1 MEAALVEHTEAAQA
15 VALVR
20 AEQLV
25 AYVVPAAGAFDD
37 AFARRT
43 LEAHLPSYMVPSAFV
58 VLAELPLNASGKLDR
73 KALPEPVFEVKAF
86 RAATT
91 PVEEIVASVFAEV
104 LGLERVGLDDDFF
117 ALGGNSL
124 IATQVVSR
132 IGAALDASVPL
143 RVLFETSTVEAF
155 AAEVGRQIGTGA
167 RRPLEAAPR
176 PERVP
181 LSLAQQRYWFLNQ
194 FDTSSAVDNI
204 PFAVRLQGELDLA
217 AMQAAVRD
225 VIGRHEMLR
234 TYYPDP
240 DGGPHQIVLPVDDAL
255 PDLTPYDVTEDNLT
269 EEIVAF
275 MSTTF
280 DVTRQVP
287 VASRIFRITDTDYV
301 LAFVVHHVSADGAS
315 MAPLARD
322 VTIAYE
328 ARSRGETPGW
338 EPLPVQYA
346 DYALWQRDVI
356 GSEDDP
362 DSVAAQQIEYWKR
375 TLAGLPDQI
384 DLPADRP
391 RPPRQSFRGD
401 SLHFTVD
408 AELHRGLQ
416 DLARRHNATLF
427 MVVHAALATLMGRLS
442 GTEDVAIGTPIA
454 GRGERVLDDLIGM
467 FVNTLVF
474 RTRVQSDVAFDEFLA
489 QVRETDLGAFAHA
502 DVPFER
508 LVEVLNPVRSTARNP
523 LFQVGLS
530 FQNLAQTKLEL
541 PGLTVS
547 PTNFE
552 LELAKTDLQ
561 LTVFDRYDED
571 GTPARI
577 DATFTC
583 ATDLFDKGTV
593 AGFAER
599 FVRVLEAVV
608 ADPSVALGDIE
619 ILDGAERVRVLEAW
633 NETGHEV
640 DASATLVD
648 LFDEQ
653 VRRAPQ
659 APALVF
665 EGQALSYGEFDAR
678 VNRLARHL
686 ISVGVGPESTVALA
700 MRRSVELLV
709 GMYAVAKAGG
719 AYVPLDPDQPAER
732 TGYVLEVA
740 APVVV
745 LTTGRDGFEVPGQT
759 IPMLSLDTLDLG
771 ELSGA
776 PVTDAERRAPLR
788 ASNTAYVIFTSGS
801 TGRPKGVAVP
811 HGAVVNQLV
820 WKRAE
825 YALGADDAVLLKTA
839 ATFDLSVWEFWSAL
853 VCGGR
858 VVIAAPDGHRDPR
871 YLAGLM
877 AEQSVTTLHVVP
889 SMLEALLVETG
900 GSLANSLRQ
909 VLAIGEA
916 LPAATAGRFLAHNA
930 ARLDNLYGPTEA
942 AVSVTFH
949 EVDDAAGASVPIG
962 VPEWNSRVFVLD
974 GRLRPV
980 PVGVPGELYLAGAQ
994 LARGY
999 HGRADLTAERF
1010 VASPFGA
1017 GERLYRTGDLVRWD
1031 AAGRLEY
1038 VGRTD
1043 FQVKVRGFRI
1053 ELGEIEAALRGLGSI
1068 RDVAVIARDDD
1079 RGGAQLVAYVVPA
1092 GSAEID
1098 AAQLKSSLAQ
1108 QLPSYMV
1115 PAAFVVLEALP
1126 LNVNGKLDRKAL
1138 PAPVFEAREFRAP
1151 TTVTEEA
1158 VARVFAEVL
1167 GLEQVGLDDDF
1178 FALGGNSLLAT
1189 QVASRLGAALDVRVP
1204 IRALFESPTVEA
1216 LAVSVQ
1222 HQSADARRPLEAR
1235 PRPERIPLSLAQQRM
1250 WFLNRFDTDT
1260 AAYNV
1265 PMAIR
1270 LTGTL
1275 DVAALQ
1281 AAVGDLVARH
1291 EILRTYYPETADGPI
1306 QVVVPAA
1313 QAEQDLTPV
1322 PVAENEILAAVHE
1335 LGSTTFDVTTEVPLR
1350 LRMFR
1355 LADNDHVLALVVHHI
1370 SADGSSAGPL
1380 TRDLMQAY
1388 IARSQGEFP
1397 AWAPLPVQYADYA
1410 LWQREVLG
1418 SEDDPES
1425 IAAKQVAYWKKALAG
1440 LPDQLDL
1447 PTDRPRPAVQSFAG
1461 ARTGFAVDPE
1471 LHARLIEL
1479 ARRSNTTLFMVMH
1492 TALAVFL
1499 ARMSDTDDIAIGT
1512 PIAGRDERALD
1523 DLIGM
1528 FVNTLVFRTQVR
1540 PDAAFEELL
1549 AQAREADLGAFAN
1562 ADVPFERLVE
1572 VLNPVRST
1580 ARHPLF
1586 QVGLSFQ
1593 NVAQSRLELPGLTI
1607 ANVDAD
1613 MEISQFDLHLI
1624 VTDRHAEDGA
1634 AAGVTGFFTYATDLF
1649 DESTVAGF
1657 ARRFLWLLES
1667 VVADPALPV
1676 GDVPLLD
1683 DTERLRVLE
1692 GWNDTGHAVDTSATL
1707 ADLFDAQ
1714 VHRTPDAPALFFA
1727 GETLT
1732 YGEFDARVNRLARH
1746 LISTGVGPESTV
1758 ALAMRRSTELLVG
1771 MYAVTKAGGV
1781 YVPLDPDQPA
1791 ERTGYILDAAA
1802 PVVVLTTE
1810 RDAFELP
1817 GDSSVPHLAIDTA
1830 DLAHYTGD
1838 PVTDAERRAPLRASN
1853 TAYVIF
1859 TSGSTGR
1866 PKGVAVPHA
1875 AIVNQLLWKREHFGL
1890 GSQDAALLKTAATF
1904 DLSVWEFWSALVSGG
1919 RLVIATPD
1927 GHRDPGYLNTLMAE
1941 QAVTTLHVVPSM
1953 LEALLVDSDGVLP
1966 RSLRRVLAI
1975 GEALPA
1981 ATAQRFLQHNT
1992 AQLVNL
1998 YGPTEAAVSITAG
2011 EVADVSGA
2019 SVSIGVPEWN
2029 SRVYVLDGRLHPV
2042 PVGVSG
2048 ELYLAGAQLAR
2059 GYHGRADLTAE
2070 RFVASPFGDGE
2081 RLYRTGDLVRWD
2093 SAGRLEYLGRSDF
2106 QVKVRGFRIELG
2118 EIEAALRGAD
2128 DVRDVA
2134 VIAREDDRT
2143 GTQLVAYLVPEAGAV
2158 LDLAH
2163 VKSGLAGA
2171 LPSYMVPAAF
2181 VVLEALPLNVNGK
2194 LDRRALPEPVFEAR
2208 EFRAPSTP
2216 VEEIVAG
2223 VFADVLGL
2231 TRVGVD
2237 DDFFELGGNSLLAT
2251 QVVSRIGAALD
2262 AKIPVRAVFEATT
2275 AGALAVAVEQHAGG
2289 GGRPPLVPQPRPD
2302 RVPLSLAQQRMWFLN
2317 RFDTESAANNI
2328 PVAVRLTGML
2338 DVDAM
2343 RAAVRDVVARHEV
2356 LRTVYP
2362 ESDGHAYQVVLPV
2375 AEAAPDL
2382 TPEPVSEAD
2391 LVARVTEVVSAGF
2404 DVTDEIPLRARLF
2417 RVADDD
2423 HVLVFVAHHI
2433 SADGWSMAPLTR
2445 DVMIAYVA
2453 RAAGHEPNRAP
2464 LPVQYADFALWQR
2477 QVLGAEDDP
2486 DSLVSAQ
2493 ADYWKRTLAGLPDE
2507 LNLPTDRPRPS
2518 VQAFEGGKIE
2528 FRIDAGTHRQA
2539 ADLARRSG
2547 TTLFMVMH
2555 TALAVFLAR
2564 MSAADDIAI
2573 GTPIAGRGEAELDEM
2588 VGMFVNTLVLRSH
2601 IDADA
2606 GFAEHLG
2613 RIRESDLEAFAHAD
2627 LPFERLVE
2635 ILNPERSTARHPLFQ
2650 VAMSFENLPE
2660 TGLELPDLSVS
2671 TVPFDVDS
2679 AKFDL
2684 ALTLREHTAADGG
2697 PDGIS
2702 AEFTYARSLFD
2713 ADTVEG
2719 FAARFAHLL
2728 DAAVADPALPVGDL
2742 PLLEPHE
2749 LERLTHVRGTDVVSG
2764 GTLADLLTA
2773 GASLDPDATA
2783 VRYEGRSITYR
2794 ELDEDSS
2801 RLARLLVERG
2811 VGPENIVAVAF
2822 PRSYDMVRAVWA
2834 VAKAGAAH
2842 VPVDPS
2848 YPPERVRYMLSD
2860 SRAALGITGTA
2871 HRPGLPDDA
2880 EWLVVDEPGLASD
2893 VATRSAAPVTD
2904 ADRVR
2909 PLRPQHPAYLIYTS
2923 GSTGRP
2929 KGVVV
2934 THTGLGG
2941 LLDTIIDLYGLTSR
2955 SRFLHI
2961 MSPSFDPSV
2970 MEWIAAFSQGATL
2983 VVVPSTII
2991 GGPDL
2996 ADLFRTERPTH
3007 TIITPA
3013 VIGTVD
3019 PDGLDSLE
3027 VVVVGG
3033 EALPPELVNRWAPG
3047 RTLLNGY
3054 GPTEATVIST
3064 YAHVLPGDPITIG
3077 GPVRGT
3083 TALVLDSRLR
3093 PVPVG
3098 VAGELYL
3105 SGAALARGYH
3115 RRSVLTS
3122 ERFVADPFAAD
3133 GARMYRTGDM
3143 VRWRVMD
3150 DDRLE
3155 LEFVGRSDFQVKVRG
3170 FRIELGEIDSALTS
3184 HESVEFA
3191 ATLGRTTPS
3200 GGTVLVSYVLP
3211 KAGATVDTAALTEF
3225 VGRSLPAHM
3234 VPSAIVV
3241 LDKIPLT
3248 PVGKLD
3254 RDALPEPE
3262 LEEREF
3268 RSASTDL
3275 EEIIAEVF
3283 AEVLRLDRVGVDES
3297 FFALGGDSIVSIQLV
3312 SRAKARGVVFTPRD
3326 VFERRSVAGLA
3337 EVATRTTAGEGPG
3350 GLKELPGGGVGEVP
3364 LTPIMREVLGW
3375 GGGFDRFSQSVAV
3388 TLPKDIDRDVLVRT
3402 VGAVVDHHD
3411 ALRSIL
3417 EYDAD
3422 GAPALR
3428 VRAAGTVDA
3437 DELVTRVEVPA
3448 DIDAAALT
3456 AVASRELD
3464 AALDRLAPTEGR
3476 VLRFVW
3482 FDFGPGDRA
3491 GVLLVVAHHLVVDGV
3506 SWRILLPDLAVAW
3519 GQTAAGQDVA
3529 LPAVGTSLRR
3539 WAHGLADAARAPE
3552 RRAELELWRS
3562 VLDGPD
3568 PLLGARAFDPA
3579 VDVASTVQ
3587 RLEVTVPAADTDALL
3602 TSVPALFHGSVNDG
3616 LIAALGLALTRWRR
3630 DRGIDA
3636 TSALLKFEG
3645 HGREETVVP
3654 GADLSRTVGWFTSAH
3669 PVRVDLTGIDV
3680 DDAFAGGSAM
3690 GSAVKAVKE
3699 QLLAIPD
3706 KGMGYGLL
3714 RHLDPVGSQVLAAYP
3729 TQPQVSFNY
3738 LGRVSAA
3745 DVPEELAAIGWV
3757 PTDAL
3762 GGVDAALDAD
3772 MPANAVVDI
3781 NAIVSD
3787 GADGPRLAAGFAFP
3801 TGLLD
3806 PEDIESLAAYWVD
3819 ALAALARYANEPG
3832 AGGLTPSDVPLV
3844 SVTQQDLEV
3853 WEARF
3858 PSATDVWPLSPLQS
3872 GLLFHALMDESSV
3885 DVYTIQ
3891 AVLDLDGVV
3900 DPQRLRGA
3908 AQALLDRYPNLRTV
3922 FVNDAAGA
3930 AVQVVLS
3937 DVRVPWREADLS
3949 QLVADEGVRATVP
3962 FWREEQ
3968 ARRFAMDEAPL
3979 IRFVL
3984 ASLGGGRYQLGVTVH
3999 HILVDGWSM
4008 PLLMQDMMMLYATR
4022 GDESPLPRARSYR
4035 SFLAWVAERDL
4046 DASRATWARVLDG
4059 FEEPTLLAPATD
4071 RHPGAEGADRV
4082 RLLLDDDRTA
4092 EIASAAARL
4101 GVTVNTLV
4109 QAAWGVLLGRSTGR
4123 DDVVFGA
4130 TVSGRPADLPGVE
4143 SMVGLFINTLP
4154 VRVTFDPQEPIER
4167 FLHRLQREQAEL
4179 LEHHH
4184 LGLTEIQR
4192 VAGPAVA
4199 FDTLT
4204 VFESYPLDEKGL
4216 AEQAA
4221 SIDGMSVTGV
4231 GTNDATHY
4239 PLSLFVHVGSGM
4251 ELDLRYQRRLFDAR
4265 QVETL
4270 LSRFVRVL
4278 ETIAGQPALP
4288 VGDVELLDPAELE
4301 QILHGWN
4308 ASDHALDGTELLL
4321 SRFGA
4326 QVRRTPDAVALAY
4339 EGAEL
4344 TYAEFGARVNRLARH
4359 LISQGV
4365 GPESL
4370 VGLAIRRSFDLLVGM
4385 YAIVEAGGAW
4395 VPIDPDHPVDRVR
4408 HILDTADPVCIV
4420 TTARD
4425 EFTVPDGLTVD
4436 AVLVD
4441 ELDLSAISDAPVTDR
4456 DRRAPL
4462 RPDNTAYAIFTSGS
4476 TGRPKGVAVTHRAIV
4491 NQMAWMLD
4499 EFEMTARDV
4508 YLQKT
4513 ATTFDVSLWGFFMPL
4528 SVGAKLVVATP
4539 DGHRDPVYVAD
4550 VIAREKVTI
4559 TDFVPSMLT
4568 VFAAH
4573 VDRES
4578 CTTLRHI
4585 FVIGEAL
4592 PPETIEGVRRISTAA
4607 IDNLYGPTEAAVSA
4621 TFWQAPADGPV
4632 DVVPIGVPE
4641 WNVRV
4646 LVLDGRLRPVPVG
4659 VPGELYLAG
4668 VQLAR
4673 GYVRRPDLTS
4683 DRFVANPFGAPGER
4697 MYRTGD
4703 LVTWNEAGELEY
4715 IGRTDFQVKFRGQ
4728 RIELGEIET
4737 ALLAHESVNQ
4747 AAVLVVPT
4755 PTGDQLAGYVV
4766 PAPGREVDAGEVIE
4780 FVSRTLPSYMVP
4792 AAIVVLAEFPLNTSG
4807 KLDRRALPA
4816 PTFAAREFR
4825 APTTP
4830 IEEIV
4835 AGIFAEVLGVERV
4848 GLDDDFFALGGNSL
4862 IATQLVAR
4870 LGAALDSR
4878 VPVRVLFDAST
4889 VEALAAHVEQHA
4901 GSGGSVPLVAGP
4913 RPDRVPLSLAQQ
4925 RMWFLNRFDPES
4937 AAYNLPVA
4945 LRLSG
4950 RLNVA
4955 ALQDAI
4961 RDVFARHEV
4970 LRTAYPETEDGAVQ
4984 VVLPVT
4990 AVVPDLTPVA
5000 TSWDEVADRIRELA
5014 YTGFDV
5020 TSEAPIRVRLFTV
5033 GEDETI
5039 VAFVVHH
5046 ISADGSSMGP
5056 LTRDLVTAY
5065 VARSTGNAPDWMP
5078 LPVQFADYALWQRR
5092 VLGDENDPA
5101 SVAAK
5106 QVTYWKQAL
5115 ADLPDQLDLPT
5126 DRPRPAVQSFA
5137 GGKIDFTID
5146 ADLHRKLVELARGR
5160 GATLF
5165 MAVHAA
5171 FAVLLARLSGTEDI
5185 AIGTPIAGRGQRELD
5200 DLIGMFVNTLVF
5212 RTRVESGASF
5222 ADLLDQ
5228 ARERDLQAFAHADVP
5243 FERLVEVLNPERSTA
5258 RHPLFQVGLSFQNL
5272 ATTSLELPG
5281 LTVSGVDADL
5291 QTSQFDLHLV
5301 VTDRYADD
5309 GAPEGITSVLT
5320 YATDLFDEPTVVVF
5334 AERFVRVLEAVVADP
5349 SVALGDI
5356 EILEAAERVRVLE
5369 AWNETGH
5376 EVDASATLVDLFDEQ
5391 VRRAPQAPAL
5401 VFEGATLSYGEFDA
5415 RVNRLARHLISV
5427 GVGPESTVAL
5437 AMRRSVEL
5445 LVGMYAV
5452 AKAGGAYVPLDPDQ
5466 PAERTGYV
5474 LEVAAPVVVLTT
5486 GRDGFEVP
5494 GQTIPMLS
5502 LDTLDLGE
5510 LSGAPVADAERR
5522 APLRASNTA
5531 YVIFTSGSTGR
5542 PKGVAVPHGAVVN
5555 QLVWKRAEY
5564 ALGADDAV
5572 LLKTAATFDLSVWEF
5587 WSALVCGG
5595 RVVIAAPDGH
5605 RDPGYL
5611 NTLMAEQ
5618 SVTTLHVVPS
5628 MLETLLVDGEDRLP
5642 ASVRRV
5648 LAIGEALPAATAGR
5662 FLAHNAARLDNLYGP
5677 TEAAVSVTFH
5687 EVDDAA
5693 GVSVPIG
5700 VPEWNSRV
5708 FVLDGRLRPV
5718 PVGVSGELYL
5728 AGAQLARGYHGR
5740 ADLTAERF
5748 VASPFGAGE
5757 RLYRTGDLVRW
5768 DAAGRLEYVG
5778 RTDFQVK
5785 VRGFRIELGEIEAAL
5800 RGLGSIRDV
5809 AVIARDDDR
5818 GGAQLV
5824 AYVVPAGSAEID
5836 AAQLKSS
5843 LAQQLPSY
5851 MVPAAFVVLEALP
5864 LNVNGKLDRKAL
5876 PAPVFEAREFRA
5888 PTTVTE
5894 EAVARVFAEVLG
5906 LEQVGLDDD
5915 FFALGGDSIVSI
5927 QLVSRAKARGVVFT
5941 PRDVFERKTVAGL
5954 AEIATLTGG
5963 AERTLTEL
5971 PGGGIGDVPL
5981 TPVMRAALEASGD
5994 VDRLAVSTAVT
6005 LPAGV
6010 DADALAGAVGAV
6022 VDHHDALRAIVE
6034 RDADGAVT
6042 LRVRAPGTVD
6052 PETLLA
6058 QGEPAPGVP
6067 DDLQTR
6073 AERALA
6079 AAVERLD
6086 PAAGRMVQ
6094 FVRID
6099 DGRGET
6105 LLIVAHR
6112 FVADDTSR
6120 RILIADLA
6128 AAYDALAAGQPVVL
6142 PPVGTSL
6149 RRWAHGLVEA
6159 AGRTERRTELDRWR
6173 SILDTPDF
6181 PIGDRPLDPAVD
6193 VGTTVEHVH
6202 TTVPAADAEAL
6213 LVAVPERFHGTV
6225 RDGLVTALGLALVR
6239 WRRDRGIDETATL
6252 LELDGDGRDS
6262 TVVPGAD
6269 LSRTV
6274 GCLTISFPFRAG
6286 FGGIDVDD
6294 AFSGG
6299 PAMGAAVKAVK
6310 EQLRA
6315 LPDDGAGFG
6324 LLRYLDPDSAGDL
6337 SAPRPQV
6344 ALHFGEPV
6352 ASVEGGAWSLTAAPG
6367 DRTVRPAGTPVTTT
6381 VDVTATVSYGPD
6393 GRRLEAHFG
6402 FPAGVVERSEIEE
6415 LAQHWH
6421 EALSALAR
6429 HVRGPGAGG
6438 LTPSDVPLVP
6448 VAQHDLDVW
6457 QSRYPSVTDVWPLSP
6472 LQAGLHFHA
6481 LMTEAS
6487 VDVYTMQA
6495 VLELGGAVDP
6505 QRLRAAAQALL
6516 DRYPNLRTVFVTD
6529 SGDPVQLVLG
6539 DVEVQWRHEHL
6550 GDLAEDARD
6559 AELARVLRDEQV
6571 RRFDL
6576 GQAPLI
6582 RFLFVDV
6589 AEGRSLLAVTVH
6601 HILLDGWSMPVLMQD
6616 LMALYVTRGDVTA
6629 LPAAHSYRE
6638 FLEWLTEQ
6646 DREASLEVWAKALAG
6661 VEEPTVLAPSV
6672 RRPDADAIS
6681 SVHVVFDEERA
6692 AAVSALA
6699 SSLGI
6704 TVNTLVQAAWAVLLG
6719 RIVGRSDVTFG
6730 ATVSGRPAELP
6741 GVESMVGLFINTLP
6755 VRVDTDD
6762 DETIAQLLRRVQAQQ
6777 ADLLGHHYLG
6787 LTEIQQRAGGRI
6799 GFDTLL
6805 VFESYPIDRAAL
6817 SAAAT
6822 DLDGMTVRD
6831 VRLDDATHYPLTLL
6845 TLAQSE
6851 IVFTFKYL
6859 ERYFDESEVNVLSQR
6874 FVRVLEAFVADP
6886 QAVVG
6891 DIDLMDAAERAHLV
6905 AEAEP
6910 AAAPVT
6916 STGRTLAAVL
6926 ANVVEEDPEAPAVAV
6941 DGTEVPYRELDARS
6955 SRLARV
6961 LVARGVGAG
6970 DVVAVAVPRSVRSVV
6985 AQWAV
6990 AKTGA
6995 ALLMVDPADPAATMP
7010 DPARVTLGLTVTGV
7024 TGLPAVPW
7032 LQLDDEELRAEQ
7044 AAQAAHPVSYAD
7056 RLRPVEPESPAL
7068 VTATRTLT
7076 QAEVIDRIGELRER
7090 YGLTY
7095 ESRSAAVGSPA
7106 AEGGVLEP
7114 LLVTATGATVVV
7126 VPEGADSGEA
7136 LDAALYDE
7144 WVTHAHL
7151 TADALD
7157 TLEPGGLEDLAVVVV
7172 VDRAPDELLER
7183 WRAAHR
7189 VVVV

>member
-1 MEAALVEHTEAAQA
+1 M
-15 VALVR
+15 
-20 AEQLV
+20 
-25 AYVVPAAGAFDD
+25 
-37 AFARRT
+37 
-43 LEAHLPSYMVPSAFV
+43 
-58 VLAELPLNASGKLDR
+58 
-73 KALPEPVFEVKAF
+73 
-86 RAATT
+86 
-91 PVEEIVASVFAEV
+91 
-104 LGLERVGLDDDFF
+104 
-117 ALGGNSL
+117 
-124 IATQVVSR
+124 
-132 IGAALDASVPL
+132 
-143 RVLFETSTVEAF
+143 
-155 AAEVGRQIGTGA
+155 
-167 RRPLEAAPR
+167 
-176 PERVP
+176 
-181 LSLAQQRYWFLNQ
+181 
-194 FDTSSAVDNI
+194 
-204 PFAVRLQGELDLA
+204 
-217 AMQAAVRD
+217 
-225 VIGRHEMLR
+225 
-234 TYYPDP
+234 
-240 DGGPHQIVLPVDDAL
+240 
-255 PDLTPYDVTEDNLT
+255 
-269 EEIVAF
+269 
-275 MSTTF
+275 
-280 DVTRQVP
+280 
-287 VASRIFRITDTDYV
+287 
-301 LAFVVHHVSADGAS
+301 
-315 MAPLARD
+315 
-322 VTIAYE
+322 
-328 ARSRGETPGW
+328 
-338 EPLPVQYA
+338 
-346 DYALWQRDVI
+346 
-356 GSEDDP
+356 
-362 DSVAAQQIEYWKR
+362 
-375 TLAGLPDQI
+375 
-384 DLPADRP
+384 
-391 RPPRQSFRGD
+391 
-401 SLHFTVD
+401 
-408 AELHRGLQ
+408 
-416 DLARRHNATLF
+416 
-427 MVVHAALATLMGRLS
+427 
-442 GTEDVAIGTPIA
+442 
-454 GRGERVLDDLIGM
+454 
-467 FVNTLVF
+467 
-474 RTRVQSDVAFDEFLA
+474 
-489 QVRETDLGAFAHA
+489 
-502 DVPFER
+502 
-508 LVEVLNPVRSTARNP
+508 
-523 LFQVGLS
+523 
-530 FQNLAQTKLEL
+530 
-541 PGLTVS
+541 
-547 PTNFE
+547 
-552 LELAKTDLQ
+552 
-561 LTVFDRYDED
+561 
-571 GTPARI
+571 
-577 DATFTC
+577 
-583 ATDLFDKGTV
+583 
-593 AGFAER
+593 
-599 FVRVLEAVV
+599 
-608 ADPSVALGDIE
+608 
-619 ILDGAERVRVLEAW
+619 
-633 NETGHEV
+633 
-640 DASATLVD
+640 
-648 LFDEQ
+648 
-653 VRRAPQ
+653 
-659 APALVF
+659 
-665 EGQALSYGEFDAR
+665 
-678 VNRLARHL
+678 
-686 ISVGVGPESTVALA
+686 
-700 MRRSVELLV
+700 
-709 GMYAVAKAGG
+709 
-719 AYVPLDPDQPAER
+719 
-732 TGYVLEVA
+732 
-740 APVVV
+740 
-745 LTTGRDGFEVPGQT
+745 
-759 IPMLSLDTLDLG
+759 
-771 ELSGA
+771 
-776 PVTDAERRAPLR
+776 
-788 ASNTAYVIFTSGS
+788 
-801 TGRPKGVAVP
+801 
-811 HGAVVNQLV
+811 
-820 WKRAE
+820 
-825 YALGADDAVLLKTA
+825 
-839 ATFDLSVWEFWSAL
+839 
-853 VCGGR
+853 
-858 VVIAAPDGHRDPR
+858 
-871 YLAGLM
+871 
-877 AEQSVTTLHVVP
+877 
-889 SMLEALLVETG
+889 
-900 GSLANSLRQ
+900 
-909 VLAIGEA
+909 
-916 LPAATAGRFLAHNA
+916 
-930 ARLDNLYGPTEA
+930 
-942 AVSVTFH
+942 
-949 EVDDAAGASVPIG
+949 
-962 VPEWNSRVFVLD
+962 
-974 GRLRPV
+974 
-980 PVGVPGELYLAGAQ
+980 
-994 LARGY
+994 
-999 HGRADLTAERF
+999 
-1010 VASPFGA
+1010 
-1017 GERLYRTGDLVRWD
+1017 
-1031 AAGRLEY
+1031 
-1038 VGRTD
+1038 
-1043 FQVKVRGFRI
+1043 
-1053 ELGEIEAALRGLGSI
+1053 
-1068 RDVAVIARDDD
+1068 
-1079 RGGAQLVAYVVPA
+1079 
-1092 GSAEID
+1092 
-1098 AAQLKSSLAQ
+1098 
-1108 QLPSYMV
+1108 
-1115 PAAFVVLEALP
+1115 
-1126 LNVNGKLDRKAL
+1126 
-1138 PAPVFEAREFRAP
+1138 
-1151 TTVTEEA
+1151 
-1158 VARVFAEVL
+1158 
-1167 GLEQVGLDDDF
+1167 
-1178 FALGGNSLLAT
+1178 
-1189 QVASRLGAALDVRVP
+1189 
-1204 IRALFESPTVEA
+1204 
-1216 LAVSVQ
+1216 
-1222 HQSADARRPLEAR
+1222 
-1235 PRPERIPLSLAQQRM
+1235 
-1250 WFLNRFDTDT
+1250 
-1260 AAYNV
+1260 
-1265 PMAIR
+1265 
-1270 LTGTL
+1270 
-1275 DVAALQ
+1275 
-1281 AAVGDLVARH
+1281 
-1291 EILRTYYPETADGPI
+1291 
-1306 QVVVPAA
+1306 
-1313 QAEQDLTPV
+1313 
-1322 PVAENEILAAVHE
+1322 
-1335 LGSTTFDVTTEVPLR
+1335 
-1350 LRMFR
+1350 
-1355 LADNDHVLALVVHHI
+1355 
-1370 SADGSSAGPL
+1370 
-1380 TRDLMQAY
+1380 
-1388 IARSQGEFP
+1388 
-1397 AWAPLPVQYADYA
+1397 
-1410 LWQREVLG
+1410 
-1418 SEDDPES
+1418 
-1425 IAAKQVAYWKKALAG
+1425 
-1440 LPDQLDL
+1440 
-1447 PTDRPRPAVQSFAG
+1447 
-1461 ARTGFAVDPE
+1461 
-1471 LHARLIEL
+1471 
-1479 ARRSNTTLFMVMH
+1479 
-1492 TALAVFL
+1492 
-1499 ARMSDTDDIAIGT
+1499 
-1512 PIAGRDERALD
+1512 
-1523 DLIGM
+1523 
-1528 FVNTLVFRTQVR
+1528 
-1540 PDAAFEELL
+1540 
-1549 AQAREADLGAFAN
+1549 
-1562 ADVPFERLVE
+1562 
-1572 VLNPVRST
+1572 
-1580 ARHPLF
+1580 
-1586 QVGLSFQ
+1586 
-1593 NVAQSRLELPGLTI
+1593 
-1607 ANVDAD
+1607 
-1613 MEISQFDLHLI
+1613 
-1624 VTDRHAEDGA
+1624 
-1634 AAGVTGFFTYATDLF
+1634 
-1649 DESTVAGF
+1649 
-1657 ARRFLWLLES
+1657 
-1667 VVADPALPV
+1667 
-1676 GDVPLLD
+1676 
-1683 DTERLRVLE
+1683 
-1692 GWNDTGHAVDTSATL
+1692 
-1707 ADLFDAQ
+1707 
-1714 VHRTPDAPALFFA
+1714 
-1727 GETLT
+1727 
-1732 YGEFDARVNRLARH
+1732 
-1746 LISTGVGPESTV
+1746 
-1758 ALAMRRSTELLVG
+1758 
-1771 MYAVTKAGGV
+1771 
-1781 YVPLDPDQPA
+1781 
-1791 ERTGYILDAAA
+1791 
-1802 PVVVLTTE
+1802 
-1810 RDAFELP
+1810 
-1817 GDSSVPHLAIDTA
+1817 
-1830 DLAHYTGD
+1830 
-1838 PVTDAERRAPLRASN
+1838 
-1853 TAYVIF
+1853 
-1859 TSGSTGR
+1859 
-1866 PKGVAVPHA
+1866 
-1875 AIVNQLLWKREHFGL
+1875 
-1890 GSQDAALLKTAATF
+1890 
-1904 DLSVWEFWSALVSGG
+1904 
-1919 RLVIATPD
+1919 
-1927 GHRDPGYLNTLMAE
+1927 
-1941 QAVTTLHVVPSM
+1941 
-1953 LEALLVDSDGVLP
+1953 
-1966 RSLRRVLAI
+1966 
-1975 GEALPA
+1975 
-1981 ATAQRFLQHNT
+1981 
-1992 AQLVNL
+1992 
-1998 YGPTEAAVSITAG
+1998 
-2011 EVADVSGA
+2011 
-2019 SVSIGVPEWN
+2019 
-2029 SRVYVLDGRLHPV
+2029 
-2042 PVGVSG
+2042 
-2048 ELYLAGAQLAR
+2048 
-2059 GYHGRADLTAE
+2059 
-2070 RFVASPFGDGE
+2070 
-2081 RLYRTGDLVRWD
+2081 
-2093 SAGRLEYLGRSDF
+2093 
-2106 QVKVRGFRIELG
+2106 
-2118 EIEAALRGAD
+2118 
-2128 DVRDVA
+2128 
-2134 VIAREDDRT
+2134 
-2143 GTQLVAYLVPEAGAV
+2143 
-2158 LDLAH
+2158 
-2163 VKSGLAGA
+2163 
-2171 LPSYMVPAAF
+2171 
-2181 VVLEALPLNVNGK
+2181 
-2194 LDRRALPEPVFEAR
+2194 
-2208 EFRAPSTP
+2208 
-2216 VEEIVAG
+2216 
-2223 VFADVLGL
+2223 
-2231 TRVGVD
+2231 
-2237 DDFFELGGNSLLAT
+2237 
-2251 QVVSRIGAALD
+2251 
-2262 AKIPVRAVFEATT
+2262 
-2275 AGALAVAVEQHAGG
+2275 
-2289 GGRPPLVPQPRPD
+2289 
-2302 RVPLSLAQQRMWFLN
+2302 
-2317 RFDTESAANNI
+2317 
-2328 PVAVRLTGML
+2328 
-2338 DVDAM
+2338 
-2343 RAAVRDVVARHEV
+2343 
-2356 LRTVYP
+2356 
-2362 ESDGHAYQVVLPV
+2362 
-2375 AEAAPDL
+2375 
-2382 TPEPVSEAD
+2382 
-2391 LVARVTEVVSAGF
+2391 
-2404 DVTDEIPLRARLF
+2404 
-2417 RVADDD
+2417 
-2423 HVLVFVAHHI
+2423 
-2433 SADGWSMAPLTR
+2433 
-2445 DVMIAYVA
+2445 
-2453 RAAGHEPNRAP
+2453 
-2464 LPVQYADFALWQR
+2464 
-2477 QVLGAEDDP
+2477 
-2486 DSLVSAQ
+2486 
-2493 ADYWKRTLAGLPDE
+2493 
-2507 LNLPTDRPRPS
+2507 
-2518 VQAFEGGKIE
+2518 
-2528 FRIDAGTHRQA
+2528 
-2539 ADLARRSG
+2539 
-2547 TTLFMVMH
+2547 
-2555 TALAVFLAR
+2555 
-2564 MSAADDIAI
+2564 
-2573 GTPIAGRGEAELDEM
+2573 
-2588 VGMFVNTLVLRSH
+2588 
-2601 IDADA
+2601 
-2606 GFAEHLG
+2606 
-2613 RIRESDLEAFAHAD
+2613 
-2627 LPFERLVE
+2627 
-2635 ILNPERSTARHPLFQ
+2635 
-2650 VAMSFENLPE
+2650 
-2660 TGLELPDLSVS
+2660 
-2671 TVPFDVDS
+2671 
-2679 AKFDL
+2679 
-2684 ALTLREHTAADGG
+2684 
-2697 PDGIS
+2697 
-2702 AEFTYARSLFD
+2702 
-2713 ADTVEG
+2713 
-2719 FAARFAHLL
+2719 
-2728 DAAVADPALPVGDL
+2728 
-2742 PLLEPHE
+2742 
-2749 LERLTHVRGTDVVSG
+2749 RGTDVVSG

-3587 RLEVTVPAADTDALL
+3587 RLEVTVPAADTESLL

-3680 DDAFAGGSAM
+3680 DDAFGGGTAM

-3714 RHLDPVGSQVLAAYP
+3714 RHLDPVGSQVLSGYT

-3787 GADGPRLAAGFAFP
+3787 GADGPQLAAGFAYP
-3801 TGLLD
+3801 TGLLGPD
-3806 PEDIESLAAYWVD
+3806 DVESLAAYWVD
-3819 ALAALARYANEPG
+3819 ALAALARYASEPG

-3844 SVTQQDLEV
+3844 SVTQQDLEA

-4491 NQMAWMLD
+4491 NQTAWMLD

-4703 LVTWNEAGELEY
+4703 LVTWNEVGELEY

-4913 RPDRVPLSLAQQ
+4913 RPDRIPLSLAQQ

-5800 RGLGSIRDV
+5800 RGLDDVRDV
-5809 AVIARDDDR
+5809 AVVVRDDDR
-5818 GGAQLV
+5818 VGPQV
-5824 AYVVPAGSAEID
+5824 IAYVVPQPGVVLDVADVSTRLGRD
-5836 AAQLKSS
+5836 
-5843 LAQQLPSY
+5843 LPSY

-6067 DDLQTR
+6067 GDLQTR

-6315 LPDDGAGFG
+6315 LPDDGAGFC

-6352 ASVEGGAWSLTAAPG
+6352 ASVEGGAWSPTAAPG